1 MAKLS
6 IILPSYNHAAFL
18 KDRLESISNQTYKD
32 WEAII
37 IDDKSTDNSVQI
49 INDFL
54 NSNPDFNVRYFI
66 VNESNSG
73 SGYFSWQK
81 GIELAETAYI
91 WIAET
96 DDYSEPGFLEE
107 LVHILDTNDQTAL
120 AFCSSKYVEGS
131 TIIYDSANR
140 TKDLNTPEGEYR
152 IIDKEVFLNPMPF
165 DTYITNGSAV
175 VFRKPETEIPAVLF
189 QNRLCSD
196 IFLWSYL
203 VQNSSFAFL
212 NKNLNFFRRH
222 EGSTSSYLQKNKLES
237 VYHEKAGYLNYFGQT
252 EKYGQF
258 IDHYIKNYIWTNKK
272 EFLNISSIQQIQSGK
287 KLRGLYFYKL
297 AQFIISKI
305 LKK

>member
-37 IDDKSTDNSVQI
+37 IDDQSTDNSVQI
-49 INDFL
+49 ITDFL

-81 GIELAETAYI
+81 GIELSETPYI

-96 DDYSEPGFLEE
+96 DDYSEPAFLEE
-107 LVHILDTNDQTAL
+107 LVHILDTNDKTAL
-120 AFCSSKYVEGS
+120 AFCSSKYVEDG

-152 IIDKEVFLNPMPF
+152 IIDKKVFLKQMPF
-165 DTYITNGSAV
+165 NTYITNGSSV
-175 VFRKPETEIPAVLF
+175 VFRKPELEIPAVLF
-189 QNRLCSD
+189 TNRLCSD

-203 VQNSSFAFL
+203 VENSSFAFL

-222 EGSTSSYLQKNKLES
+222 EGSTSSYLQKNKLET
-237 VYHEKAGYLNYFGQT
+237 VYHEKASYLNYFGQT
-252 EKYGQF
+252 EKYEQF
-258 IDHYIKNYIWTNKK
+258 IDHYIKNYIWTNKSA
-272 EFLNISSIQQIQSGK
+272 FLNTSSIQKIQSAK
-287 KLRGLYFYKL
+287 KLRIVYFSKL
-297 AQFIISKI
+297 ARFVISKI

>member
-6 IILPSYNHAAFL
+6 IILPSYNHSAFL
-18 KDRLESISNQTYKD
+18 TDRLESISNQTYKD

-49 INDFL
+49 ITDFL

-81 GIELAETAYI
+81 GIELAETEFI

-96 DDYSEPGFLEE
+96 DDYSEPSFLEE
-107 LVHILDTNDQTAL
+107 LVNILELNDTASL
-120 AFCSSKYVEGS
+120 AFCGSKYVENG
-131 TIIYDSANR
+131 TVIYDSANR

-152 IIDKEVFLNPMPF
+152 IIHKEVFLNSMPF
-165 DTYITNGSAV
+165 DTFITNGSSV

-189 QNRLCSD
+189 QNKLCSD

-203 VQNSSFAFL
+203 VQNNSFAFL

-222 EGSTSSYLQKNKLES
+222 EGSTSSYLQKNKLEN

-258 IDHYIKNYIWTNKK
+258 IDHYIKNYVWTNKK
-272 EFLNISSIQQIQSGK
+272 EFLNTSSIQEIQSDK
-287 KLRGLYFYKL
+287 KLTGLYFYKL
-297 AQFIISKI
+297 VQFIISKI
-305 LKK
+305 LNK

>member
-18 KDRLESISNQTYKD
+18 TDRLESISNQTYKD

-49 INDFL
+49 ITDFL
-54 NSNPDFNVRYFI
+54 NRNPDFNVRYFI
-66 VNESNSG
+66 VNDSNSG

-81 GIELAETAYI
+81 GIELSETAYI

-96 DDYSEPGFLEE
+96 DDYSEPTFLEE
-107 LVHILDTNDQTAL
+107 LVHILDRNDKTAL
-120 AFCSSKYVEGS
+120 AFCSSKYVEDG
-131 TIIYDSANR
+131 TIIYNSAHR

-152 IIDKEVFLNPMPF
+152 IIDKEVFLKQMPF
-165 DTYITNGSAV
+165 NTYITNGSSV
-175 VFRKPETEIPAVLF
+175 VFRKPEPEIPAVLF
-189 QNRLCSD
+189 TNRLCSD

-203 VQNSSFAFL
+203 LQNSSFAFL

-252 EKYGQF
+252 AKYGEF
-258 IDHYIKNYIWTNKK
+258 IDHYIKNYIWTHKSA
-272 EFLNISSIQQIQSGK
+272 FLNTSSIQKIQSGK
-287 KLRGLYFYKL
+287 KFRIVYFYKL
-297 AQFIISKI
+297 GQFLISKI

>member
-49 INDFL
+49 ITDFL
-54 NSNPDFNVRYFI
+54 NSHPDFNVRYFI
-66 VNESNSG
+66 VNDSNSG

-81 GIELAETAYI
+81 GIELSETAYI

-96 DDYSEPGFLEE
+96 DDYSEPTFLEE
-107 LVHILDTNDQTAL
+107 LVHILDTNDKTVL
-120 AFCSSKYVEGS
+120 AFCSSKYVEDG
-131 TIIYDSANR
+131 TIIYDSAHR

-165 DTYITNGSAV
+165 DTYITNGSSV

-222 EGSTSSYLQKNKLES
+222 EGSTSSYLQKNKLET

-252 EKYGQF
+252 EKYEQF
-258 IDHYIKNYIWTNKK
+258 IDHYIKNYIWTHKK
-272 EFLNISSIQQIQSGK
+272 EFLNISSIQQIQSDK
-287 KLRGLYFYKL
+287 KLRIVYFSKL
-297 AQFIISKI
+297 ARFVISKI